1 MVLRS
6 ERVEIP
12 GLAPFQK
19 SRVFLVDSGLASGG
33 VAVSS
38 GLSELVP
45 LGVTPG
51 VIRACQDLTIFL
63 ATRDSRQVVVWS
75 ERVLMQLRSR
85 PLRTRVR

>member
-6 ERVEIP
+6 ELVEIP

-45 LGVTPG
+45 L
-51 VIRACQDLTIFL
+51 A
-63 ATRDSRQVVVWS
+63 
-75 ERVLMQLRSR
+75 
-85 PLRTRVR
+85 

>member
-1 MVLRS
+1 MRITFWCGLGFQDMNTFAPTRDSRQVVVRS

-45 LGVTPG
+45 L
-51 VIRACQDLTIFL
+51 A
-63 ATRDSRQVVVWS
+63 
-75 ERVLMQLRSR
+75 
-85 PLRTRVR
+85 